1 MVRPGAEELLLRWE
15 GSMAAGARITDAVA
29 HFRTRGN
36 FRSAI
41 KLVRTRTPERLRWR
55 AAVAGLTLD
64 AGRLRGR
71 DRMHIEEP
79 LRELVLDMSDAIL
92 RREVV
97 LDARLHRVDLDRG
110 EILPRWTFG
119 DLRRLSFLAQ
129 TDLQLLQRYV
139 SLPQSYDAII
149 DTAAVVLAGRS
160 FANVF
165 RQRAQRLWLSVP
177 DQDAPGPKQEQH
189 RFVLVRADQEAELAR
204 RWGALAKTLTARQ
217 ARSVVVP

>member
-1 MVRPGAEELLLRWE
+1 
-15 GSMAAGARITDAVA
+15 MAAGARITDAVA

-41 KLVRTRTPERLRWR
+41 KLVRTRVPERLRWR

-79 LRELVLDMSDAIL
+79 LRELILDLSDVFL
-92 RREVV
+92 QREVV

-110 EILPRWTFG
+110 EILPRWTLG

-129 TDLQLLQRYV
+129 TDLALMQRYV
-139 SLPQSYDAII
+139 ALPGNYDAPI

-160 FANVF
+160 FSNVF

-177 DQDAPGPKQEQH
+177 DQDMPGPKQEHH
-189 RFVLVRADQEAELAR
+189 RFVLARADQEAELAR
-204 RWGALAKTLTARQ
+204 RWGALSKTLSSNPLVRAGSLIQ
-217 ARSVVVP
+217 HAP